1 MSQEVSVHGYF
12 GSRCPT
18 SHVFDSEVIPLFH
31 VGFIVVLGG
40 KASPA
45 KSPCSGNKHCS
56 IIIINTFYW
65 CSLVIGLFQVQI
77 SALNN
82 SDKYL
87 SSVLENDIIVVGFDA
102 VCRCPQVVLM
112 LCLLEP
118 RLNEHYLGHPI
129 GFSLQ
134 SSCSWLSHMS
144 QRKDWKYDEKRWP
157 EDPCQAVFY
166 DWKWMEIKELSC
178 RPFTILIVTASPPP
192 LREHSICD
200 LRFNLFKTASYI
212 FLLDHPPQLARSD

>member
-1 MSQEVSVHGYF
+1 MI
-12 GSRCPT
+12 
-18 SHVFDSEVIPLFH
+18 SHVFELLCLKKFRFMVTSVQDVLLLTCLTLRLSRSFTLGFSSCWEARPLLQNLH
-31 VGFIVVLGG
+31 
-40 KASPA
+40 ARATSTA
-45 KSPCSGNKHCS
+45 
-56 IIIINTFYW
+56 IIIIDTFSR

-118 RLNEHYLGHPI
+118 RLNDHYLGHPI

-134 SSCSWLSHMS
+134 SSCS
-144 QRKDWKYDEKRWP
+144 
-157 EDPCQAVFY
+157 
-166 DWKWMEIKELSC
+166 
-178 RPFTILIVTASPPP
+178 
-192 LREHSICD
+192 
-200 LRFNLFKTASYI
+200 
-212 FLLDHPPQLARSD
+212 

>member
-102 VCRCPQVVLM
+102 VCRCPGPQVVLM

-129 GFSLQ
+129 RFSLQ
-134 SSCSWLSHMS
+134 SSGS
-144 QRKDWKYDEKRWP
+144 
-157 EDPCQAVFY
+157 
-166 DWKWMEIKELSC
+166 
-178 RPFTILIVTASPPP
+178 
-192 LREHSICD
+192 
-200 LRFNLFKTASYI
+200 
-212 FLLDHPPQLARSD
+212 